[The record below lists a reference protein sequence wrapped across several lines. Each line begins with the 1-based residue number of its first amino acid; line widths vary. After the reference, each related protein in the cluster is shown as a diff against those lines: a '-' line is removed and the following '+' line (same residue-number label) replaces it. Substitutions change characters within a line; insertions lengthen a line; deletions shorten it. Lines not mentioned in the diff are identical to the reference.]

1 MGHDDL
7 KLGNELKVER
17 IRLQMKAKDMA
28 ERIAVSPQLLY
39 KAEQNEGETTVI
51 KYLSFLRSQGVDI
64 NKLFDRI
71 ENSKTNKE

>member
-1 MGHDDL
+1 MGHDNL

-39 KAEQNEGETTVI
+39 KAEQNEGETAVI

-71 ENSKTNKE
+71 EYSKTNKE